1 MLLRQAWNTWKSH
14 LPPAAVEKM
23 ESLRKSKEPGKQAK
37 MDQLILQCIP
47 RDVTYQTRVPPKFDF
62 TVFQESQKRS
72 DCRYREAG
80 WVCRGGRAWGG
91 VGGLGGAGVG
101 QGGGGAGVG
110 LEGLQWG
117 GRRKRSS
124 SSTISRSSIRSSSS
138 SHVLE
143 ARTIGLSYTELMA
156 KLNFNEDAFR
166 AGTRV
171 KVLLFFLCGLSQ
183 ASWPV
188 AGPPLLFLCG
198 LSQAMWPVAG
208 QPLFSLCGLSQAI
221 WV

>member
-80 WVCRGGRAWGG
+80 WVCR
-91 VGGLGGAGVG
+91 
-101 QGGGGAGVG
+101 
-110 LEGLQWG
+110 G